1 MPKAVTLKVR
11 RDCAIILI
19 VGFVLVGGLSLL
31 QLAKSLNECQLLG
44 TASRQTAS
52 ESWRLLS

>member
-11 RDCAIILI
+11 RDCAIILLI
-19 VGFVLVGGLSLL
+19 AVVLVGGLNLL

-44 TASRQTAS
+44 TASRQTAF

>member
-1 MPKAVTLKVR
+1 MPKAVTPKAL
-11 RDCAIILI
+11 RDCAIILL
-19 VGFVLVGGLSLL
+19 VEVVLAGGLNLL